1 MPGGLMQLT
10 AFGAQNVLINGNPSM
25 SYFTKLYK
33 RTTNFAMEHFR
44 LEPRNMTDTGL
55 PQAGARTF
63 RFKIP
68 NYADL
73 LHDCYLCLSLPDIW
87 SPMIQPSSTST
98 QGFPYEFAWNKN
110 LGFNMIEELAIN
122 FNGSTIVTMTG
133 EWMKVLSYL
142 QDDVSKRA
150 VIDQMVGNTVDMYDP
165 ANATGRTNQYPHAIA
180 TKPDI
185 LSAASI
191 PAPSIRG
198 RQLQIPLPFWFC
210 REIGQALPLI
220 SMRLTEVEFVITL
233 TNMYNLFTI
242 NDVRTAPYTTRILG
256 VPGSTKAGIQNFLS
270 YPDILGNP
278 TNSALTNW
286 NMDPYIEANYI
297 FLTDTER
304 AFVAA
309 NERTFLI
316 NQIRYVANEKQ
327 YGLNNIIIPMHNLCT
342 RVVALFQRVDRAL
355 INDWDNYTNW
365 TDTTYA
371 PVIAGGLIPTKWLVQ
386 SAADTRVYKPKQTL
400 ASGYAFSNAMN
411 QQDIMVE
418 GNLVFDGKDRFS
430 TKNVNF
436 FRGIQNYRFSKGN
449 SEQLPGINLYSF
461 ALDPNTITQPSG
473 TINASMFNKT
483 YFQYTLLVPPIQATT
498 LTTQASLCVLRETVF
513 NSTPGPGIAVS
524 STVARQITNG
534 GQTNLVPIPPLVN
547 PASVVTLYS
556 SPTNLDIQFQ
566 GYNSTIYI
574 ESYNFLKV
582 TNGQANV
589 VFTT

>member
-44 LEPRNMTDTGL
+44 LEPRNITDTGL
-55 PQAGARTF
+55 PQAGTRTF
-63 RFKIP
+63 RFKVA

-73 LHDCYLCLSLPDIW
+73 LHDCYLCLTLPDIW
-87 SPMIQPSSTST
+87 SPLTMPETAPI
-98 QGFPYEFAWNKN
+98 GVPYEFKWIKN
-110 LGFNMIEELAIN
+110 IGFNIIRELAIN
-122 FNGSTIVTMTG
+122 FNGTTMVTMPG
-133 EWMKVLSYL
+133 EWVKILSYL
-142 QDDVSKRA
+142 QDDVSKRP
-150 VIDQMVGNTVDMYDP
+150 VIDQMVGNTPDMYDP
-165 ANATGRTNQYPHAIA
+165 GNSLGRTNQYPHAIA
-180 TKPDI
+180 VGNT
-185 LSAASI
+185 I

-210 REIGQALPLI
+210 KEIGQALPLI
-220 SMRLTEVEFVITL
+220 SMRLTEVEFVVTL
-233 TNMYNLFTI
+233 NNMYDLFTI
-242 NDVRTAPYTTRILG
+242 NDVTTSPYTTRVVGI
-256 VPGSTKAGIQNFLS
+256 PGDTNLGIQQFLS
-270 YPDILGNP
+270 YPTRTGTPI
-278 TNSALTNW
+278 NSSLKNW

-304 AFVAA
+304 AYVAA

-316 NQIRYVANEKQ
+316 NQVRYVRNEKQ
-327 YGLNNIIIPMHNLCT
+327 YGLNSALIPMYNLCT

-355 INDWDNYTNW
+355 VNDWDNYTNW

-371 PVIAGGLIPTKWLVQ
+371 PVITGSSRNAFPIYQTYGLNNTVFSPIQIL
-386 SAADTRVYKPKQTL
+386 S
-400 ASGYAFSNAMN
+400 SGLSFANNMN

-436 FRGIQNYRFSKGN
+436 FREIQNYKFSKGD
-449 SEQLPGINLYSF
+449 SEQMPGIYLYSF

-473 TINASMFNKT
+473 TVNASMFNKT
-483 YFQYTLLVPPIQATT
+483 YFNYTLLVPPVQATS
-498 LTTQASLCVLRETVF
+498 LTTQASLCVLKESVF
-513 NSTPGPGIAVS
+513 NSNPGPGVNVL
-524 STVARQITNG
+524 STVSPGPGVA
-534 GQTNLVPIPPLVN
+534 PLVN
-547 PASVVTLYS
+547 PADVVVLYS
-556 SPTNLDIQFQ
+556 TPTNLDLQYQ
-566 GYNSTIYI
+566 GYNSTVYV

>member
-33 RTTNFAMEHFR
+33 RSTNFAMEHFR
-44 LEPRNMTDTGL
+44 LDPRSMTDTGL
-55 PQAGARTF
+55 PQAGTRTF
-63 RFKIP
+63 RFKVP

-73 LHDCYLCLSLPDIW
+73 LHDCYLCLTLPDIW
-87 SPMIQPSSTST
+87 SPVSLPNATNTASPAYP
-98 QGFPYEFAWNKN
+98 FEFQWNKN
-110 LGFNMIEELAIN
+110 LGFNMIQELAIN

-142 QDDVSKRA
+142 QDDITKRS
-150 VIDQMVGNTVDMYDP
+150 VIDQMVGNIPELYDP
-165 ANATGRTNQYPHAIA
+165 ANANGRTNQYPHAIA
-180 TKPDI
+180 NKTTNTT
-185 LSAASI
+185 

-210 REIGQALPLI
+210 KEIGQALPLI
-220 SMRLTEVEFVITL
+220 AMRLTEVEIVITL
-233 TNMYNLFTI
+233 TNMYNLFTVK
-242 NDVRTAPYTTRILG
+242 DVQNSSSTRIVG
-256 VPGSTKAGIQNFLS
+256 IPGDKYSGIQNFLS
-270 YPDILGNP
+270 YPDFKGIP
-278 TNSALTNW
+278 TNSGLTNW
-286 NMDPYIEANYI
+286 NMDPYIEANYV

-304 AFVAA
+304 AHVAA

-316 NQIRYVANEKQ
+316 NQIRYVRNEKQ
-327 YGLNNIIIPMHNLCT
+327 YGLNSALIPMYNLCT

-365 TDTTYA
+365 TTPNYA
-371 PVIAGGLIPTKWLVQ
+371 PIV
-386 SAADTRVYKPKQTL
+386 
-400 ASGYAFSNAMN
+400 SGSPSNAVNALYSVYSPLQFLSSGNNFLNNMI
-411 QQDIMVE
+411 QQDILVE

-436 FRGIQNYRFSKGN
+436 FREIQNYKFSKGDT
-449 SEQLPGINLYSF
+449 EKLPGIYTYSF
-461 ALDPNTITQPSG
+461 ALDPDTITQPSG
-473 TINASMFNKT
+473 TVNASMFNKT
-483 YFQYTLLVPPIQATT
+483 YFQYNLLVPPIQATSAT
-498 LTTQASLCVLRETVF
+498 FQASLCVLKESVF
-513 NSTPGPGIAVS
+513 KTNPGPGVPVS
-524 STVARQITNG
+524 STVPRPITNPG
-534 GQTNLVPIPPLVN
+534 ATNLAPIPPLVN
-547 PASVVTLYS
+547 GADVLTLYS

-566 GYNSTIYI
+566 GYNSMIYV

>member
-44 LEPRNMTDTGL
+44 LEPRNITDTGL
-55 PQAGARTF
+55 PQAGTRTF

-73 LHDCYLCLSLPDIW
+73 LHDCYLCLTLPDIW
-87 SPMIQPSSTST
+87 SPLTMPTEGVT
-98 QGFPYEFAWNKN
+98 TGFPYEFAWNKN
-110 LGFNMIEELAIN
+110 IGFNMIEELAIN

-142 QDDVSKRA
+142 QEDLSKRA

-165 ANATGRTNQYPHAIA
+165 ANSAGRTNQYPHAIA
-180 TKPDI
+180 RTSGAQTAP
-185 LSAASI
+185 SI

-210 REIGQALPLI
+210 KEIGQALPLI
-220 SMRLTEVEFVITL
+220 SMRLTEVEIVITL

-242 NDVRTAPYTTRILG
+242 NDVTKSPYTNRILG
-256 VPGSTKAGIQNFLS
+256 SPAATDTGIQNFLS
-270 YPDILGNP
+270 YPDIRGTP

-304 AFVAA
+304 SFVAA

-316 NQIRYVANEKQ
+316 NQVRYVANEKQ
-327 YGLNNIIIPMHNLCT
+327 YGLNNVIIPMYNLCT

-371 PVIAGGLIPTKWLVQ
+371 PNIAGGIIPTRWIAG
-386 SAADTRVYKPKQTL
+386 SAPTSVIYKPNQTL

-436 FRGIQNYRFSKGN
+436 FRGIQNYRFSKGS
-449 SEQLPGINLYSF
+449 SESMPGINLYSF

-473 TINASMFNKT
+473 TVNASMFNKT
-483 YFQYTLLVPPIQATT
+483 YFQYTLLVPPIQATN
-498 LTTQASLCVLRETVF
+498 LTTQASLCVLKETSF
-513 NSTPGPGIAVS
+513 NSSPGPGVPVGATVS
-524 STVARQITNG
+524 PAPGV
-534 GQTNLVPIPPLVN
+534 PPLVN
-547 PASVVTLYS
+547 PAQVVTLYS

>member
-44 LEPRNMTDTGL
+44 LEPRNVTDTGL
-55 PQAGARTF
+55 PQAGKRTF
-63 RFKIP
+63 RFKVP

-73 LHDCYLCLSLPDIW
+73 LHDCYLCVTLPDIW
-87 SPMIQPSSTST
+87 SPLTQPQTNVPI
-98 QGFPYEFAWNKN
+98 GVPYEFQWIKN
-110 LGFNMIEELAIN
+110 IGFNMIDELAIN
-122 FNGSTIVTMTG
+122 FNGSTMVTMPG
-133 EWMKVLSYL
+133 EWVKILSYL
-142 QDDVSKRA
+142 QDDIGKRA

-165 ANATGRTNQYPHAIA
+165 GNAEGRTNQYPHAIA
-180 TKPDI
+180 IKGVNP
-185 LSAASI
+185 L

-210 REIGQALPLI
+210 KEIGQALPLI

-233 TNMYNLFTI
+233 NNMYSLFTI
-242 NDVRTAPYTTRILG
+242 NDVTTSPYRTRILG
-256 VPGSTKAGIQNFLS
+256 IPGDTDKGIQNFLS
-270 YPDILGNP
+270 YPEFNGAP

-304 AFVAA
+304 AYVAA

-316 NQIRYVANEKQ
+316 NQVRYVRNEKQ
-327 YGLNNIIIPMHNLCT
+327 YGLNNTLIPMYNLCT

-371 PVIAGGLIPTKWLVQ
+371 PVITGSSRSQFPIYQQYGLNNE
-386 SAADTRVYKPKQTL
+386 VYSPIQIL
-400 ASGYAFSNAMN
+400 SSGYGFSNNMN
-411 QQDIMVE
+411 QQDILIE
-418 GNLVFDGKDRFS
+418 GNLVFDGKDRFPV
-430 TKNVNF
+430 KNVNF
-436 FRGIQNYRFSKGN
+436 FREIQNYKFSKGN
-449 SEQLPGINLYSF
+449 SEQMPGIYLYSF
-461 ALDPNTITQPSG
+461 ALDPNSITQPSG
-473 TINASMFNKT
+473 SVNASMFNKT
-483 YFQYTLLVPPIQATT
+483 YFNYTLLVPPVQATS
-498 LTTQASLCVLRETVF
+498 LTTQASLCVLKESSF
-513 NSTPGPGIAVS
+513 NTNPGPG
-524 STVARQITNG
+524 
-534 GQTNLVPIPPLVN
+534 VPIGSTISPAPGVAPLIN
-547 PASVVTLYS
+547 PANVVTLYS
-556 SPTNLDIQFQ
+556 SPTNLDIQYQ
-566 GYNSTIYI
+566 GYNSTVYV

>member
-44 LEPRNMTDTGL
+44 LDPRSMTDTGL
-55 PQAGARTF
+55 PQAGTRTF
-63 RFKIP
+63 RFKVA

-73 LHDCYLCLSLPDIW
+73 LHDCYLCLTLPDIW
-87 SPMIQPSSTST
+87 SPLAVPNVTTGVSTPAY
-98 QGFPYEFAWNKN
+98 PYEFQWNKN
-110 LGFNMIEELAIN
+110 IGFNMIQEMAIN
-122 FNGSTIVTMTG
+122 FNGTTMVTMTG
-133 EWMKVLSYL
+133 EWMKILSYL
-142 QDDVSKRA
+142 QEDVSKRE
-150 VIDQMVGNTVDMYDP
+150 VIDQMVGNVPEMYDP
-165 ANATGRTNQYPHAIA
+165 ANANGRTNQYPHAIA
-180 TKPDI
+180 NKDTNQT
-185 LSAASI
+185 

-198 RQLQIPLPFWFC
+198 RQLQIPLPLWFC
-210 REIGQALPLI
+210 KEIGQALPLI

-242 NDVRTAPYTTRILG
+242 KDVENSSSTRILG
-256 VPGSTKAGIQNFLS
+256 VPGGRFTGIQNFLS
-270 YPDILGNP
+270 YPDVTGFP
-278 TNSALTNW
+278 TNSSLTNW

-304 AFVAA
+304 AYVAA

-316 NQIRYVANEKQ
+316 NQVRYVRNEKQ
-327 YGLNNIIIPMHNLCT
+327 YGLNNVLVPMYNLCT

-365 TDTTYA
+365 TNSNYA
-371 PVIAGGLIPTKWLVQ
+371 PIISGTQEGYLGNVYN
-386 SAADTRVYKPKQTL
+386 AAQIMT
-400 ASGYAFSNAMN
+400 SGYGFANNMN
-411 QQDIMVE
+411 QQDILVE
-418 GNLVFDGKDRFS
+418 GNLIFDGKDRFV

-436 FRGIQNYRFSKGN
+436 FREIQNYRFSKGN
-449 SEQLPGINLYSF
+449 TEQMPGIYLYSF
-461 ALDPNTITQPSG
+461 ALDPNTITQPTG
-473 TINASMFNKT
+473 TVNASMFNKT
-483 YFQYTLLVPPIQATT
+483 YFQYTLQVPPVQATA
-498 LTTQASLCVLRETVF
+498 LTFQASLCVLRE
-513 NSTPGPGIAVS
+513 NALSTNPGPGIAVS
-524 STVARQITNG
+524 STLPRQITNG
-534 GQTNLVPIPPLVN
+534 GNTNLAPIPPLVN
-547 PASVVTLYS
+547 PADVVTLYS

-566 GYNSTIYI
+566 GYNSTVYI